1 MKQMHILAVA
11 AIMASTLV
19 LPARAEDTGVG
30 QFAWMLIREGIKQRF
45 MPNAAPEGTAPVP
58 DIALPQKTADGCEIL
73 RDRRKSGK
81 PSMGISRPG
90 RYCLDKDYEFECTI
104 FTHGCGGQLID
115 IRADDVDIDFRGHT
129 VRMSGTRGY
138 IGVWGF
144 GRNIRVHNG
153 RIRGA
158 GVGIMLS
165 DRGRSPQDA
174 YPAMPVNSDHVFTDT
189 GFVVERMQ
197 FSDVQT
203 AVMVSGSGNQI
214 HDNRI
219 DATLDAVR
227 NTGAPFAL
235 LSYGPAA
242 RIERNTFRLHDLT
255 PGMSGYAIYVRS
267 GERTLIGDNNV
278 RVDDAQGTVGIGL
291 SSSTGVVLRQNWI
304 DTEKVTELDER
315 SSLQPANPDG
325 KGMAGDGR

>member
-1 MKQMHILAVA
+1 MKQQHILGVV
-11 AIMASTLV
+11 AIMALTLV
-19 LPARAEDTGVG
+19 LPAGAEDTGVG

-45 MPNAAPEGTAPVP
+45 MPNAAPQGTEPAT

-73 RDRRKSGK
+73 RDRTRSGK

-90 RYCLDKDYEFECTI
+90 KYCLDKDYAFECTI
-104 FTHGCGGQLID
+104 FTHGCGGDMIE
-115 IRADDVDIDFRGHT
+115 IRADDVDLDFRGHT
-129 VRMSGTRGY
+129 LRMSGTRGY
-138 IGVWGF
+138 TGVWGF

-165 DRGRSPQDA
+165 DRGRSPQNA
-174 YPAMPVNSDHVFTDT
+174 YPAMPVNTDHVFTDT
-189 GFVVERMQ
+189 GFVVEHMQ
-197 FSDVQT
+197 FSDVQS
-203 AVMVSGSGNQI
+203 AVMVSGSGNRI

-219 DATLDAVR
+219 DAAR
-227 NTGAPFAL
+227 STGAPFAL

-255 PGMSGYAIYVRS
+255 AGVSGYAIYVRA
-267 GERTLIGDNNV
+267 GEGTLIGDNKV

-291 SSSTGVVLRQNWI
+291 SSSTGVVLRQNRF
-304 DTEKVTELDER
+304 DTEKMTELDER

-325 KGMAGDGR
+325 KGTAGG